1 MPTAGITAMEIPML
15 ANDEV
20 AQETADNTTPNWGE
34 DAPRGGKAVMNRVL
48 KEKATV
54 PLFFAQTLIQSL
66 RDVGYNH
73 TTSALCE
80 HVDNAI
86 QAGAKEVRIFFR
98 QSGKKGEHQIDAA
111 VYDNG
116 FGMPPNILKVSTAF
130 GGSMSYGNRSGIA
143 RFGMGMKTA
152 ALSMSPVM
160 EVYSWQEPGA
170 IYSMTLDVEAIGK
183 DRSNLVELPDPTLQ
197 AELPDEIAELFQKH
211 MSYPAGPD
219 EQELFAEPGSSLV
232 ERFGQSGTIVYMPQC
247 DRLTYRTARSL
258 VDHAVKEIAR
268 VYRRYIERGVKLYVN
283 NRRVEAFDPTY
294 SMPNARHVRFLDI
307 PAKQSRLLIAKTALV
322 PIKENSQEKAPITI
336 RLFRLPIE
344 EWSFLSRKTLR
355 NELRV
360 FDGMTVSILR
370 NDREVFAGPMPK
382 ITTRHS
388 VTNWYR
394 LQIDFPG
401 VLDEAFGVSS
411 NKQGVRLKG
420 YVEDVIKEEIGG
432 DITAINDEI
441 KRVQGA
447 QAASRIPAQPT
458 ASEAKASRADP
469 LLANALPAPTSA
481 EEQAQLDANLRG
493 LAISLQRDGET
504 EQQAFERIKQSKY
517 VIEFKHDEYWPFYDV
532 KHRFGRVILT
542 INTAHPF
549 FTELY
554 DPIRK
559 MTGPTTTD
567 GTDEGLGAPP
577 DDSSGP
583 IFALDLLLLSLARTQ
598 GRLASASDEAQKLLD
613 TLRREWSETYRVQLA
628 S

>member
-1 MPTAGITAMEIPML
+1 
-15 ANDEV
+15 
-20 AQETADNTTPNWGE
+20 
-34 DAPRGGKAVMNRVL
+34 
-48 KEKATV
+48 
-54 PLFFAQTLIQSL
+54 
-66 RDVGYNH
+66 
-73 TTSALCE
+73 
-80 HVDNAI
+80 
-86 QAGAKEVRIFFR
+86 
-98 QSGKKGEHQIDAA
+98 
-111 VYDNG
+111 
-116 FGMPPNILKVSTAF
+116 
-130 GGSMSYGNRSGIA
+130 
-143 RFGMGMKTA
+143 
-152 ALSMSPVM
+152 
-160 EVYSWQEPGA
+160 
-170 IYSMTLDVEAIGK
+170 
-183 DRSNLVELPDPTLQ
+183 
-197 AELPDEIAELFQKH
+197 
-211 MSYPAGPD
+211 
-219 EQELFAEPGSSLV
+219 
-232 ERFGQSGTIVYMPQC
+232 
-247 DRLTYRTARSL
+247 
-258 VDHAVKEIAR
+258 
-268 VYRRYIERGVKLYVN
+268 
-283 NRRVEAFDPTY
+283 
-294 SMPNARHVRFLDI
+294 MPNARHVRFLDI

-322 PIKENSQEKAPITI
+322 PIKENSQEQAPITI

-458 ASEAKASRADP
+458 ASEAKASHADP

-559 MTGPTTTD
+559 MTGH
-567 GTDEGLGAPP
+567 
-577 DDSSGP
+577 
-583 IFALDLLLLSLARTQ
+583 R
-598 GRLASASDEAQKLLD
+598 
-613 TLRREWSETYRVQLA
+613 
-628 S
+628 